1 MRSKI
6 MTQNKEILAHL
17 KEHKT
22 IDSIQALNEYGCF
35 RLGARI
41 YDLKQDGFIIQT
53 RMVTNKQNKKS
64 FAQYEYIGHE
74 SEPRQ
79 EQLL

>member
-1 MRSKI
+1 

-22 IDSIQALNEYGCF
+22 I
-35 RLGARI
+35 
-41 YDLKQDGFIIQT
+41 
-53 RMVTNKQNKKS
+53 VTNKQNKKS